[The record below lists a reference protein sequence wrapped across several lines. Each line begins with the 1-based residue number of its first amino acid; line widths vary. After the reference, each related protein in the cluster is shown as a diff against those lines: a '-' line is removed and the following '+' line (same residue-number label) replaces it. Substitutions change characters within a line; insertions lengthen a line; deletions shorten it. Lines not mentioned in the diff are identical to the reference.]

1 MLENFTEL
9 FHEGQVKRQN
19 RPFLKAAMAA
29 CALVSMSGGKVHFCD
44 RIRLDQVLSTLDRL
58 KSFDPHEGVD
68 IFNDF
73 TQRIRKSSKKGH
85 DDALAAIKV
94 VATDKTT
101 AELIV
106 RLCLAISLSDGK
118 TSTPEQ
124 IEIVSLCSLLGV
136 DPDFL
141 GLDMQDLL
149 TREKLE
155 EEIQFTLIPPQN
167 EPE

>member
-1 MLENFTEL
+1 MPALLENFTEM
-9 FHEGQVKRQN
+9 FHESQEKRQN
-19 RPFLKAAMAA
+19 RPFLKASMAA
-29 CALVSMSGGKVHFCD
+29 CALVSMSGGKVDFCD
-44 RIRLDQVLSTLDRL
+44 RIRLDQILSTLDRL
-58 KSFDPHEGVD
+58 KIFDPHEGVE

-73 TQRIRKSSKKGH
+73 TQRILKSSKKGH

-118 TSTPEQ
+118 TSTVEQ

-136 DPDFL
+136 DPALF

-149 TREKLE
+149 TRKKAED
-155 EEIQFTLIPPQN
+155 EIQFTLIPP
-167 EPE
+167 E

>member
-1 MLENFTEL
+1 MPALLENFTEM
-9 FHEGQVKRQN
+9 FHESQEKRQN

-29 CALVSMSGGKVHFCD
+29 CALVSMSGGKVDFCD
-44 RIRLDQVLSTLDRL
+44 RIRLDQILSTLDRL
-58 KSFDPHEGVD
+58 KMFDPHEGVE

-85 DDALAAIKV
+85 DHALAAIKA

-101 AELIV
+101 TELIV

-118 TSTPEQ
+118 TSTVEQ
-124 IEIVSLCSLLGV
+124 IEIVSICSLLGL

-141 GLDMQDLL
+141 GLDMKDLL
-149 TREKLE
+149 TSKKSED
-155 EEIQFTLIPPQN
+155 EIQFTLVPPK
-167 EPE
+167 